1 MKNVYFFGLLLF
13 LGCFAGYGQKKIVI
27 EEFKDMEVSGFHGG
41 TEITDANIRSFE
53 LHVLKEMGVEKV
65 VIKNGMGGGSSPGQL
80 DGGTGI
86 TRYKVENIPVL
97 EGNICKIELIKGQDS
112 KTITIKVKEATAPN
126 GAAQSPAGTSTECTE
141 KVDLFQQVK
150 DCPDKALEDSFGLD
164 PADFGKDDVI
174 YVYDFNKVT
183 SKRRMYKFTKNNDND
198 ATFVKS
204 KVNLTQEELRAKKQ
218 VWIKVANI
226 NRFMNDVSIAD
237 SLFYYNSK
245 PSALFNRMFIGD
257 SITTLGSMMDK
268 AAIQSTKQNK
278 VNDILTQLDC
288 FNKMYTSLKAEM
300 IKAFDPC
307 QTFTCCN
314 TVDFKTLSL
323 KLNEIRTA
331 ISVLQ
336 LEYTDTKKELET
348 LKKEKTDC
356 AALVKDEKKL
366 TEELAKL
373 KNGDAGYDIAKEKV
387 DKMKACKDDSPTRQT
402 KIDQKE
408 MELSIVN
415 GLDEIKA
422 NLPTDAQL
430 KQLSVFLL
438 NMVEQNQALIKGP
451 IQLEGNLL
459 DVTININSRDSI
471 VAKFGYP
478 NFSDKIH
485 FAIPVYGR
493 PFVSFSSGS
502 FLAPDKRLRE
512 KTYAWQEVNGAG
524 HVLTESG
531 YSNPVAGFSA
541 LVNVQWGLSSY
552 VGLGPS
558 VGVGLTIEEQPRLS
572 YLVGGSL
579 FLGKKSQ
586 LAITGGVAVMQVDRI
601 SKNFESAYES
611 QTVFSETTPIDYYKE
626 LKVGPFISLT
636 YTLFK
641 ISKSK

>member
-1 MKNVYFFGLLLF
+1 MKKVYFFGLLLF
-13 LGCFAGYGQKKIVI
+13 LGCFTGHGQKIVI
-27 EEFKDMEVSGFHGG
+27 EEFKDMEVSGFQDRG
-41 TEITDANIRSFE
+41 EITDANVGSFE
-53 LHVLKEMGVEKV
+53 LHVAKELGVTKAV
-65 VIKNGMGGGSSPGQL
+65 FKNAADGDLSPGQPTE
-80 DGGTGI
+80 DTNFKK
-86 TRYKVENIPVL
+86 YKIKDIPVL
-97 EGNICKIELIKGQDS
+97 GDSTCKIELYKG
-112 KTITIKVKEATAPN
+112 KAFITITIKVKKAAAAN
-126 GAAQSPAGTSTECTE
+126 GDTQSPAVTSTECTE

-150 DCPDKALEDSFGLD
+150 DCPGKELEDSFGLD

-183 SKRRMYKFTKNNDND
+183 SKRRMYKFTKNDDGD

-257 SITTLGSMMDK
+257 SLTTLGSMMDK
-268 AAIQSTKQNK
+268 AAIQSTKQDK
-278 VNDILTQLDC
+278 VNKILTQLNC

-307 QTFTCCN
+307 QAFTCCN
-314 TVDFKTLSL
+314 TVDFKTISM
-323 KLNEIRTA
+323 KLNEIRTE

-336 LEYTDTKKELET
+336 LEYTDKKKELED
-348 LKKEKTDC
+348 LKKKKTE
-356 AALVKDEKKL
+356 LEGSTRDEKKL
-366 TEELAKL
+366 REDLAKL
-373 KNGDAGYDIAKEKV
+373 KVGQDGYEAANSKVKDVEK
-387 DKMKACKDDSPTRQT
+387 KLAELETT
-402 KIDQKE
+402 KTNIETKQK
-408 MELSIVN
+408 ELSIVN

-422 NLPTDAQL
+422 NLPTDAHL

-438 NMVEQNQALIKGP
+438 NMVEQNQALIRGP

-459 DVTININSRDSI
+459 DVTINIASRDSL

-478 NFSDKIH
+478 NFRDKIH
-485 FAIPVYGR
+485 FEIPVYGR

-502 FLAPDKRLRE
+502 FLAHDKRLRE

-524 HVLTESG
+524 HMLTESG

-601 SKNFESAYES
+601 SKNFESAYENE
-611 QTVFSETTPIDYYKE
+611 TVFSEPATIDYYKE

>member
-1 MKNVYFFGLLLF
+1 MKNVYFIGLLLF
-13 LGCFAGYGQKKIVI
+13 LACFAGYGQKKIVI
-27 EEFKDMEVSGFHGG
+27 DEFENLEVSVFHDR
-41 TEITDANIRSFE
+41 TEITDSNVRSFE
-53 LHVLKEMGVEKV
+53 LHVAKELGVTKV
-65 VIKNGMGGGSSPGQL
+65 VVKNRMEGDSPPVQPIEY
-80 DGGTGI
+80 TGV
-86 TRYKVENIPVL
+86 TTYKIVEIPVL
-97 EGNICKIELIKGQDS
+97 KHSSTCKIVLYKG
-112 KTITIKVKEATAPN
+112 KAFITITIKVKK
-126 GAAQSPAGTSTECTE
+126 AAVAGTEPANGTTTLCAEE
-141 KVDLFQQVK
+141 VDLFQQVAN
-150 DCPDKALEDSFGLD
+150 CPDTIF
-164 PADFGKDDVI
+164 DDVI
-174 YVYDFNKVT
+174 YVYDFNKIT
-183 SKRRMYKFTKNNDND
+183 SKRRMYKFTKKNEDD
-198 ATFVKS
+198 AEFVKS
-204 KVNLTQEELRAKKQ
+204 KVNLSKEELRAKKQ

-257 SITTLGSMMDK
+257 SLTTLGSMMDK
-268 AAIQSTKQNK
+268 AAIQSTHKNK

-307 QTFTCCN
+307 QAFTCCN
-314 TVDFKTLSL
+314 TVDFKTISL

-336 LEYTDTKKELET
+336 LEYTDKKKELEES
-348 LKKEKTDC
+348 KKKKTE
-356 AALVKDEKKL
+356 LEGGTKDEKKL
-366 TEELAKL
+366 REDLAKL
-373 KNGDAGYDIAKEKV
+373 KVGQDGYEAANTKVKDVEK
-387 DKMKACKDDSPTRQT
+387 KLAELEATKANIET
-402 KIDQKE
+402 KQK
-408 MELSIVN
+408 ELSIVN
-415 GLDEIKA
+415 GLDDIKA

-438 NMVEQNQALIKGP
+438 NMVEQNQALIRGP

-459 DVTININSRDSI
+459 DVTINIASRDSL
-471 VAKFGYP
+471 VSKFGYP
-478 NFSDKIH
+478 NFRDKIH
-485 FAIPVYGR
+485 FEIPVYGR

-586 LAITGGVAVMQVDRI
+586 LAITGGVAIMQVDRI
-601 SKNFESAYES
+601 SKNFESAYEN
-611 QTVFSETTPIDYYKE
+611 QTVFSEPATIDYYKD